1 MKGKAVI
8 FCAPSGA
15 GKTTIVRYL
24 LRKIR
29 KLEFSISAT
38 TRKPRTGEVD
48 GVDYHFLT
56 REDFQKK
63 IDQDQILEWQEV
75 YQGAF
80 YGTLQSE
87 VDRIWEKGNHVIFD
101 VDVKGGVNL
110 KQKLG
115 DQALAIFVKV
125 ENTDILRQRL
135 EARKTESEDTLHER
149 MAKAIEEMQEE
160 DKFDVT
166 IINHDLQVALDE
178 AEILVNKFLGVWK

>member
-1 MKGKAVI
+1 MKGKAII

-38 TRKPRTGEVD
+38 TREKRIREVG

-56 REDFQKK
+56 TEEFQQK
-63 IDQDQILEWQEV
+63 IEADEVLEWQEV
-75 YQGAF
+75 YKDSF
-80 YGTLQSE
+80 YGTLRSE
-87 VDRIWEKGNHVIFD
+87 VDRIWESGSHVIFD
-101 VDVKGGVNL
+101 VDVKGGINL
-110 KQKLG
+110 KKKLG

-125 ENTDILRQRL
+125 ENTDILRERL
-135 EARKTESEDTLHER
+135 EARKTESEETLHER
-149 MAKAIEEMQEE
+149 MAKALEEMQEE
-160 DKFDVT
+160 VNFDVT
-166 IINHDLQVALDE
+166 IVNHNLQDALHE